1 MCDPNNPFAALIQ
14 DSSEEKK
21 STKNLVESSQKDVEF
36 EDIFG
41 ITLDKNAS
49 EKRQLVYLEELAKT
63 FNAREL
69 DLSTLEHALFE
80 RLFLSN
86 PKEFVY
92 CNTELLDSD
101 WLEEK
106 VIVYLFNCY
115 RRANDLVKDQK
126 TRGDVFSLI
135 LRNAATALKQPDLYD
150 NQDVFVQL
158 YNILDD
164 NTDISY
170 MFFDDVC
177 HELLNDEEGLE
188 AAKDPFFGLLKLVHV
203 DIAKSSITAISPKI
217 WPFLQ
222 YFASKE
228 KSAELFLEYC
238 APKEPVT
245 AGIRYS
251 DTLLGAL
258 FSISILPKVPN
269 ASYEFFTNPLDHV
282 SKFHV
287 NLFCNK

>member
-1 MCDPNNPFAALIQ
+1 MCDPSNPFAALIQ
-14 DSSEEKK
+14 DSSDEKI
-21 STKNLVESSQKDVEF
+21 SPKNPVEKPGKEIEF
-36 EDIFG
+36 EDVFG
-41 ITLDKNAS
+41 FTLDKSAS
-49 EKRQLVYLEELAKT
+49 KRRQLVYLEELAKT

-69 DLSTLEHALFE
+69 DFSTLEHALFE

-92 CNTELLDSD
+92 CDTELLDSD
-101 WLEEK
+101 LLEEK

-115 RRANDLVKDQK
+115 RRTNDLVKGQK
-126 TRGDVFSLI
+126 TRADVFTLI
-135 LRNAATALKQPDLYD
+135 LRNATTALKQPDLYY
-150 NQDVFVQL
+150 NQDIIQQL
-158 YNILDD
+158 YDILDD
-164 NTDISY
+164 NSDISY

-177 HELLNDEEGLE
+177 HELLKDDEGIE
-188 AAKDPFFGLLKLVHV
+188 AVKEPFFALLKVVHV
-203 DIAKSSITAISPKI
+203 EIAKSSITAISPKI
-217 WPFLQ
+217 WTFLQ
-222 YFASKE
+222 YFASRE
-228 KSAELFLEYC
+228 AMAELFLEYC

-282 SKFHV
+282 SRFI
-287 NLFCNK
+287 LQ